1 MDLNNITYFLS
12 LNPTIDVRLAAE
24 RLDIEL
30 HHKYPTIN
38 IMINV
43 ANNVSVCNT
52 SSTECEHDPMDF
64 FKTDY
69 YGIICD
75 TLLKK
80 RIISSIEEFIEGRD

>member
-12 LNPTIDVRLAAE
+12 LNPTMDVRLAAE
-24 RLDIEL
+24 KLDIEL

-38 IMINV
+38 IMINI

-52 SSTECEHDPMDF
+52 SPTDYKKTPLEF
-64 FKTDY
+64 LKTDY

-80 RIISSIEEFIEGRD
+80 KNYFIN